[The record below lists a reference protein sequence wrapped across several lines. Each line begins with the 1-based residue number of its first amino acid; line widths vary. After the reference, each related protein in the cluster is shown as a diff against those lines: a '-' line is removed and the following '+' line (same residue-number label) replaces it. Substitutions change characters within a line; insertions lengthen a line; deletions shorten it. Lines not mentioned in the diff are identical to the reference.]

1 VKQRTAKVQRTA
13 VMNFPVVYMHV
24 HHFLN
29 LIMHAHRVE
38 VGFLSCH
45 QILLIRTMASSTDRI
60 LFSSFLTSKNRT
72 HLYPCLGHIMQST
85 LTLTE
90 SIQITAISDERRNSW

>member
-1 VKQRTAKVQRTA
+1 
-13 VMNFPVVYMHV
+13 MHV

-45 QILLIRTMASSTDRI
+45 QILLIRTMASD
-60 LFSSFLTSKNRT
+60 SFGVTMRT
-72 HLYPCLGHIMQST
+72 LSGHRLHVI
-85 LTLTE
+85 
-90 SIQITAISDERRNSW
+90 

>member
-1 VKQRTAKVQRTA
+1 
-13 VMNFPVVYMHV
+13 MHV

-45 QILLIRTMASSTDRI
+45 QILLIRTMASSTDCI

-72 HLYPCLGHIMQST
+72 HLSLPWPHYAEHI
-85 LTLTE
+85 
-90 SIQITAISDERRNSW
+90 NSHRIDPNHGDI